1 MRLMT
6 GVLACCAWVAPLVA
20 QDAIGVGMVQVEAR
34 IGEPLYFFGEPEF
47 DALPDVTSAVDSITF
62 EQGPWYVDIAT
73 APPWLVPETL
83 KLDYDLLLF
92 RAHTVRRD
100 FVEVVVNGL
109 DGRTAWVA
117 RDRIRFR
124 PWSEFLLEVYAVEA
138 LDGVS
143 NPVRL
148 KPLDHAAVLAE
159 AVLPL
164 RPLAMRGDWLQVTT
178 DGLAD
183 RIAPTGWIRWRDG
196 ERLLVTWALLS

>member
-34 IGEPLYFFGEPEF
+34 IGEPLYFFAEPEF

-100 FVEVVVNGL
+100 FV
-109 DGRTAWVA
+109 A
-117 RDRIRFR
+117 RPGWRGTGSASGPGPSSCWRSTPSR
-124 PWSEFLLEVYAVEA
+124 RST
-138 LDGVS
+138 VS
-143 NPVRL
+143 PI
-148 KPLDHAAVLAE
+148 PCA
-159 AVLPL
+159 
-164 RPLAMRGDWLQVTT
+164 
-178 DGLAD
+178 
-183 RIAPTGWIRWRDG
+183 
-196 ERLLVTWALLS
+196 